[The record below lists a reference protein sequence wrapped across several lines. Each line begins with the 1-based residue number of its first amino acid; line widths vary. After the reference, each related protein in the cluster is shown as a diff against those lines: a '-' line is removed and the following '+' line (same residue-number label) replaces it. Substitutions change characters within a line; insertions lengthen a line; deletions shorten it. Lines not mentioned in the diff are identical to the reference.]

1 MSVYNNPDF
10 KANYGTNTPSYTNKK
25 NNSLNFTTNPGKF
38 LQDNANKFQ
47 KTKLELKTNPK
58 SNENAENN
66 IIKYNNYMTS
76 NPNINKLL
84 TSTNKNNRRIEIN
97 LNKNYSPASKL
108 NKSTGENIILLRHK
122 QSTSQNNINNKISHN
137 ENNSNKECNIIINNL
152 KEKNNNKSK
161 SNLNNLNNININ
173 INISKKII
181 STYYNKSKDKKNI
194 VIKKNS
200 VNSINGTNLKQTE
213 NTKYYRINNKD
224 NMNKN
229 PSEIILSKFSSND
242 PNVLNINNSSTNT
255 NTNKSKNNKNH
266 SLYFSSNSNKNILYN
281 KTNSNN
287 TYKSNHINYTS
298 NDIYNNTNNN
308 NNANLNY
315 KNYKKKNNGS
325 VINKNVKDNKSMYL
339 SQIQIP
345 MNASYSPRNINSIQ
359 NYLKYLNLGQN
370 NKNFKNS
377 PQNRS
382 KNQNQKFSASN
393 INPMNNNNNIES
405 SVYNNNK
412 SNYEKDNEFK
422 HNTFNKSDINSNVIR
437 NCSPKNKN
445 SKVKKRR
452 NESNIS
458 LNNEIGDF
466 NFENP
471 EELHYFYVKIFQK
484 GKIINFDEK
493 NK

>member
-1 MSVYNNPDF
+1 MSVYNKPELKY
-10 KANYGTNTPSYTNKK
+10 KAGTSTPSYSHKK
-25 NNSLNFTTNPGKF
+25 SNSLNFTMGTGKF
-38 LQDNANKFQ
+38 IPESSSKNLYKNNLDN
-47 KTKLELKTNPK
+47 K
-58 SNENAENN
+58 SN
-66 IIKYNNYMTS
+66 IKISTNYKNLMNS
-76 NPNINKLL
+76 NSCINKIL
-84 TSTNKNNRRIEIN
+84 TSTNLQHKRIEID
-97 LNKNYSPASKL
+97 LNRENSNSKF
-108 NKSTGENIILLRHK
+108 NNTERDNIILLK
-122 QSTSQNNINNKISHN
+122 NKNSTSQKDIISNKSYKD

-242 PNVLNINNSSTNT
+242 PNILNINNSSTNT

-287 TYKSNHINYTS
+287 TYKSNNINYTS
-298 NDIYNNTNNN
+298 NDIYNNANNN
-308 NNANLNY
+308 KANLNY

-339 SQIQIP
+339 SKIQIP
-345 MNASYSPRNINSIQ
+345 INASYSPRSINSIQ

-370 NKNFKNS
+370 IKNFKNS
-377 PQNRS
+377 PQNKT

-393 INPMNNNNNIES
+393 INSMNNNNVEN

-412 SNYEKDNEFK
+412 SNYEKDNNEFK
-422 HNTFNKSDINSNVIR
+422 YNTFNKSEINNNIIR

-484 GKIINFDEK
+484 GKIINFDDK

>member
-1 MSVYNNPDF
+1 MSVYNKPEL
-10 KANYGTNTPSYTNKK
+10 KYKVGSNTPSYSHKK
-25 NNSLNFTTNPGKF
+25 NNSLNFTMGTGKF
-38 LQDNANKFQ
+38 IPESSNKNLYKNNLDN
-47 KTKLELKTNPK
+47 K
-58 SNENAENN
+58 SNIKINTDNN
-66 IIKYNNYMTS
+66 ISNYKNIINS
-76 NPNINKLL
+76 NSNINKLL
-84 TSTNKNNRRIEIN
+84 TSTNLKHKRIEID
-97 LNKNYSPASKL
+97 LNRENSNSKF
-108 NKSTGENIILLRHK
+108 NNTERDNIILLKNKH
-122 QSTSQNNINNKISHN
+122 STSQNDIISNKSYKD
-137 ENNSNKECNIIINNL
+137 ENNNNKECNIIINNL

-200 VNSINGTNLKQTE
+200 VNSLNGPNLKQTE

-224 NMNKN
+224 NINKN
-229 PSEIILSKFSSND
+229 PSEIILSKFTSND
-242 PNVLNINNSSTNT
+242 QNILNINNSSTNT

-298 NDIYNNTNNN
+298 NDIYNNTNN

-393 INPMNNNNNIES
+393 INSMNNNNNVEN

-412 SNYEKDNEFK
+412 SNYEKENEFK
-422 HNTFNKSDINSNVIR
+422 HNTFNNSDINNNVVR

-484 GKIINFDEK
+484 GKIINFDDK